1 MRGRWSPQSQTSRT
15 PLVKVPHLFH
25 CLAVYVPPALKG
37 RGAPINAGS
46 TRFNLPQREADGDWL
61 DALDVVDD
69 GPPPLR
75 TTVTLEHP
83 RSIISRNTSPDLPF
97 DQSINAY
104 RGCEHG
110 CIYCY
115 ARPTHAW
122 LDLSP
127 GLDFESRL
135 FAKPDAA
142 RLLRATLRKPG
153 YVPKVIA
160 LGTNTDPYQP
170 TETKYR
176 ITRSILEVC
185 LEARNPVSITTKSD
199 RVLAD
204 LDVLVR
210 MARLDL
216 VAIALSVTT
225 LDGATA
231 RTLEPRAAAP
241 RKRLAAIKA
250 LADAGVPVHINV
262 SPVIPAI
269 TDHEIEALVAAGAQA
284 GALSASYIPVRLPHE
299 VAPLFRAWLDAHFPD
314 RAAKVMAIIQDMR
327 GGRDNDPDFGSR
339 MRGQGPWAELIRTRF
354 RLAVKRAGL
363 NQHRWT
369 LATDGFRPP
378 ADGTQGE
385 LF

>member
-1 MRGRWSPQSQTSRT
+1 MPSP
-15 PLVKVPHLFH
+15 
-25 CLAVYVPPALKG
+25 PPLKG
-37 RGAPINAGS
+37 RGAPANAPS
-46 TRFNLPQREADGDWL
+46 TRFNLPQHEADGDWL
-61 DALDVVDD
+61 DAINMVDD

-142 RLLRATLRKPG
+142 KLLRATLRKPG

-170 TETKYR
+170 IEAQYR
-176 ITRSILEVC
+176 ITRAILDVC
-185 LEARNPVSITTKSD
+185 LEARHPVSITTKSD

-204 LDVLVR
+204 IDVLAQ
-210 MARLDL
+210 MAKLNL

-225 LDGATA
+225 LDGTIA

-241 RKRLAAIKA
+241 RKRLAAIRA
-250 LADAGVPVHINV
+250 LAEAGVPVHINI

-269 TDHEIEALVAAGAQA
+269 TDHEIEGLVAAGAAA

-314 RAAKVMAIIQDMR
+314 RAARVMGIIQDMR
-327 GGRDNDPDFGSR
+327 GGRDNDPEFGSR
-339 MRGQGPWAELIRTRF
+339 MRGSGPWAELIRTRF
-354 RLAVKRAGL
+354 RIAVRRAGL
-363 NQHRWT
+363 NQHKWT
-369 LATDGFRPP
+369 LDTAQFRAP
-378 ADGTQGE
+378 ADGCQGE

>member
-1 MRGRWSPQSQTSRT
+1 MFYFEQMATSP
-15 PLVKVPHLFH
+15 
-25 CLAVYVPPALKG
+25 PPIKG
-37 RGAPINAGS
+37 RGAPLNRES
-46 TRFNLPQREADGDWL
+46 SRFNLPVRETDGEWL
-61 DALDVVDD
+61 DQRSAIDD
-69 GPPPLR
+69 DQPPLR
-75 TTVTLEHP
+75 TTVTIEHP

-142 RLLRATLRKPG
+142 KLLRATLRKPG
-153 YVPKVIA
+153 YVPQVIA

-170 TETKYR
+170 IETDYR

-199 RVLAD
+199 RVLGD
-204 LDVLVR
+204 LDLLAE
-210 MARLDL
+210 MARHDL

-225 LDGATA
+225 LDGAMA
-231 RTLEPRAAAP
+231 RTLEPRAATP
-241 RKRLAAIKA
+241 RKRLAAMRA
-250 LADAGVPVHINV
+250 LAEAGVPVHINV

-269 TDHEIEALVAAGAQA
+269 TDHEIESLVAAGAEA
-284 GALSASYIPVRLPHE
+284 GALSASYIPIRLPHE
-299 VAPLFRAWLDAHFPD
+299 VAPLFRAWLDAHFPN
-314 RAAKVMAIIQDMR
+314 RAAKVMAIIQQMR

-339 MRGQGPWAELIRTRF
+339 MRGTGPWADLIRTRF

-363 NQHRWT
+363 NQHKWLLDT
-369 LATDGFRPP
+369 TSFRPP
-378 ADGTQGE
+378 ADGMQGE

>member
-1 MRGRWSPQSQTSRT
+1 MSA
-15 PLVKVPHLFH
+15 H
-25 CLAVYVPPALKG
+25 PPPIKG
-37 RGAPINAGS
+37 RGAPLNRESA
-46 TRFNLPQREADGDWL
+46 RFNLPVHEADGDWL
-61 DALDVVDD
+61 DQREAID
-69 GPPPLR
+69 GSPAPLR
-75 TTVTLEHP
+75 TTVTIEHP

-142 RLLRATLRKPG
+142 RLLRDTLRKPG

-170 TETKYR
+170 IEADFR

-185 LEARNPVSITTKSD
+185 LEARNPVAITTKSD
-199 RVLAD
+199 RVLGD
-204 LDVLVR
+204 LDLLAE
-210 MARLDL
+210 MARHDL

-225 LDGATA
+225 LDGAMA

-241 RKRLAAIKA
+241 RKRLAAIRT
-250 LADAGVPVHINV
+250 LSEAGVPTHINV

-269 TDHEIEALVAAGAQA
+269 TDHEIEALVAAGAEA

-314 RAAKVMAIIQDMR
+314 RAGKVMAIIQQMR
-327 GGRDNDPDFGSR
+327 DGRDNDPDFGSR
-339 MRGQGPWAELIRTRF
+339 MRGKGPWADLIRTRF
-354 RLAVKRAGL
+354 RLAVKRAEI
-363 NQHRWT
+363 NQHKWVLDTSR
-369 LATDGFRPP
+369 FRAP
-378 ADGTQGE
+378 ADGMQGE
-385 LF
+385 LFG

>member
-1 MRGRWSPQSQTSRT
+1 MSI
-15 PLVKVPHLFH
+15 L
-25 CLAVYVPPALKG
+25 PPVRG
-37 RGAPINAGS
+37 RGAPANQAS
-46 TRFNLPQREADGDWL
+46 QRFGLPVREADGDWL
-61 DALDVVDD
+61 DVQASIDDAL
-69 GPPPLR
+69 PPLR
-75 TTVTLEHP
+75 TTVTVEHP
-83 RSIISRNTSPDLPF
+83 RSILSRNTSPDLPF
-97 DQSINAY
+97 DQSVNAY

-142 RLLRATLRKPG
+142 KLLRATLRKPG

-170 TETKYR
+170 IEADYR
-176 ITRSILEVC
+176 ITRDILEVC
-185 LEARNPVSITTKSD
+185 LEARNPVAITTKSD

-204 LDVLVR
+204 MELLAE
-210 MARLDL
+210 MARHDL
-216 VAIALSVTT
+216 VAVALSVTT
-225 LDGATA
+225 LDGAIA
-231 RTLEPRAAAP
+231 RTLEPRAATP
-241 RKRLAAIKA
+241 RKRLAAINA
-250 LADAGVPVHINV
+250 LAERGIPVHMNV

-269 TDHEIEALVAAGAQA
+269 TDHEIEAVVAAGAEA
-284 GALSASYIPVRLPHE
+284 GALSASFIPVRLPHE

-314 RAAKVMAIIQDMR
+314 RAAKVMGIIQEMR
-327 GGRDNDPDFGSR
+327 GGRDNDPDFGTR

-354 RLAVKRAGL
+354 RIALKRAGL
-363 NQHRWT
+363 NRHAWR
-369 LATDGFRPP
+369 LSVEGFRSP
-378 ADGTQGE
+378 ADGMQGE

>member
-1 MRGRWSPQSQTSRT
+1 MTAR
-15 PLVKVPHLFH
+15 
-25 CLAVYVPPALKG
+25 PPSHRITRG
-37 RGAPINAGS
+37 RGAPLNQQSA
-46 TRFNLPQREADGDWL
+46 RFNLPVREADGDWL
-61 DALDVVDD
+61 DVRAGIDD
-69 GPPPLR
+69 APPPLR
-75 TTVTLEHP
+75 TTVTMEHP
-83 RSIISRNTSPDLPF
+83 RSILSRNTSPDIAF

-127 GLDFESRL
+127 GLDFETRL

-142 RLLRATLRKPG
+142 RLLRRTLRKPG

-170 TETKYR
+170 IEADYR

-185 LEARNPVSITTKSD
+185 LEARNPVSITTKSN
-199 RVLAD
+199 RILAD
-204 LDVLVR
+204 IDLLEQ

-216 VAIALSVTT
+216 VAVALSVTT
-225 LDGATA
+225 LDPAVA
-231 RTLEPRAAAP
+231 RSLEPRATAP
-241 RKRLAAIKA
+241 RKRLAAIRA
-250 LADAGVPVHINV
+250 LGARAIPVHINV

-269 TDHEIEALVAAGAQA
+269 TDHEIEALVAAGAEA

-299 VAPLFRAWLDAHFPD
+299 VAPLFRAWLDAHYPD
-314 RAAKVMAIIQDMR
+314 RAAKVMAIIQQMR
-327 GGRDNDPDFGSR
+327 GGRDNDPGFGSR
-339 MRGQGPWAELIRTRF
+339 MRGTGPWADLIRTRF

-363 NQHRWT
+363 NQHHWR
-369 LATDGFRPP
+369 LSADRFRAPPDGM
-378 ADGTQGE
+378 QGE

>member
-1 MRGRWSPQSQTSRT
+1 M
-15 PLVKVPHLFH
+15 
-25 CLAVYVPPALKG
+25 PPRPVKG
-37 RGAPINAGS
+37 RGAPLNHESA
-46 TRFNLPQREADGDWL
+46 RFNLPLREADGDWL
-61 DALDVVDD
+61 DQLDAVDD
-69 GPPPLR
+69 GAPPLR
-75 TTVTLEHP
+75 TTVTIEHP
-83 RSIISRNTSPDLPF
+83 RSIISRNSSPDLPF

-142 RLLRATLRKPG
+142 KLLRATLRKPG
-153 YVPKVIA
+153 YIPKVIA

-170 TETKYR
+170 IEAEHR

-185 LEARNPVSITTKSD
+185 LEARNPVAITTKSD
-199 RVLAD
+199 RVLRD
-204 LDVLVR
+204 LDLLAD

-216 VAIALSVTT
+216 VAVALSITT
-225 LDGATA
+225 LDARMA
-231 RTLEPRAAAP
+231 RTLEPRAATP
-241 RKRLAAIKA
+241 RKRLAALRA
-250 LADAGVPVHINV
+250 LHQVGVPAHVNV

-269 TDHEIEALVAAGAQA
+269 TDHEIEALVAAGSEA
-284 GALSASYIPVRLPHE
+284 GARSASYIPVRLPHE
-299 VAPLFRAWLDAHFPD
+299 VAPLFRAWLDTHFPE
-314 RAAKVMAIIQDMR
+314 RAAKVMAIIQQMR
-327 GGRDNDPDFGSR
+327 GGRDNDPEFGAR
-339 MRGQGPWAELIRTRF
+339 MRGQGPWADLIRTRF

-363 NQHRWT
+363 NQHKWLLDT
-369 LATDGFRPP
+369 TSFRAP
-378 ADGTQGE
+378 ADGMQGE

>member
-1 MRGRWSPQSQTSRT
+1 MTSQ
-15 PLVKVPHLFH
+15 
-25 CLAVYVPPALKG
+25 PPPRPVKG
-37 RGAPINAGS
+37 RGAPLNRESA
-46 TRFNLPQREADGDWL
+46 RFNVPRREADGDWL
-61 DALDVVDD
+61 DQREAVDD
-69 GPPPLR
+69 GSPPLR
-75 TTVTLEHP
+75 TTVTIEHP
-83 RSIISRNTSPDLPF
+83 RSIISQNRSPDLPF

-142 RLLRATLRKPG
+142 KLLRATLRKPG

-170 TETKYR
+170 IEADYR

-185 LEARNPVSITTKSD
+185 LEARNPVAITTKSD
-199 RVLAD
+199 RVLRDID
-204 LDVLVR
+204 LLAE
-210 MARLDL
+210 MARHDL

-225 LDGATA
+225 LNGAMA

-241 RKRLAAIKA
+241 RKRLAALRA
-250 LADAGVPVHINV
+250 LHHAGVPVHINV

-269 TDHEIEALVAAGAQA
+269 TDHEVEALVAAGAEA
-284 GALSASYIPVRLPHE
+284 GARSASFIPIRLPHE

-314 RAAKVMAIIQDMR
+314 RAAKVMAIIQQMR

-339 MRGQGPWAELIRTRF
+339 MRGSGPWADLMRTRF
-354 RLAVKRAGL
+354 RIAVRRARL
-363 NQHRWT
+363 NEHKWVLDTSR
-369 LATDGFRPP
+369 FRAP
-378 ADGTQGE
+378 ADGMQGE

>member
-1 MRGRWSPQSQTSRT
+1 MSI
-15 PLVKVPHLFH
+15 L
-25 CLAVYVPPALKG
+25 PPVRG
-37 RGAPINAGS
+37 RGAPANQS
-46 TRFNLPQREADGDWL
+46 SQRFGLPVREADGDWL
-61 DALDVVDD
+61 DDQQVIDD
-69 GPPPLR
+69 APPPLR
-75 TTVTLEHP
+75 TTVTIEHP
-83 RSIISRNTSPDLPF
+83 RSILSRNTSPDLPF
-97 DQSINAY
+97 DQSVNAY

-170 TETKYR
+170 IEAEYR
-176 ITRSILEVC
+176 ITREILEVC
-185 LEARNPVSITTKSD
+185 LEARNPVAITTKSD

-204 LDVLVR
+204 IDLLAE
-210 MARLDL
+210 MARHDL
-216 VAIALSVTT
+216 VAVALSVTT
-225 LDGATA
+225 LDGAIA

-241 RKRLAAIKA
+241 RKRLAAIRA
-250 LADAGVPVHINV
+250 LAGRGIPVHMNV
-262 SPVIPAI
+262 SPVIPGI
-269 TDHEIEALVAAGAQA
+269 TDHEIEAVVAAGAQA
-284 GALSASYIPVRLPHE
+284 GALSASFIPVRLPHE

-314 RAAKVMAIIQDMR
+314 RAAKVMGIIQDMR
-327 GGRDNDPDFGSR
+327 GGRDNDPDFGTR

-354 RLAVKRAGL
+354 RIALKRAGL
-363 NQHRWT
+363 NRHEWK
-369 LATDGFRPP
+369 LSVEGFRAP
-378 ADGTQGE
+378 ADGMQGE

>member
-1 MRGRWSPQSQTSRT
+1 MFYTHGVAINRSII
-15 PLVKVPHLFH
+15 
-25 CLAVYVPPALKG
+25 KG
-37 RGAPINAGS
+37 RGAPLNRESA
-46 TRFNLPQREADGDWL
+46 RFNLPVRELDGDWL
-61 DALDVVDD
+61 DQREAIDD
-69 GPPPLR
+69 APAPLR
-75 TTVTLEHP
+75 TTVTIERP
-83 RSIISRNTSPDLPF
+83 KSIITRNSSPDIAF

-115 ARPTHAW
+115 ARPSHAW

-142 RLLRATLRKPG
+142 RLLRETLRKPG

-170 TETKYR
+170 IETEYR

-185 LEARNPVSITTKSD
+185 LEAGNPVAITTKSD

-204 LDVLVR
+204 VDLLAE
-210 MARLDL
+210 MARRDL

-225 LDGATA
+225 LDGTVA

-241 RKRLAAIKA
+241 RKRLAAIAA
-250 LADAGVPVHINV
+250 LRTRDIPVHMNI

-269 TDHEIEALVAAGAQA
+269 TDHEIEALVAAGAKA

-299 VAPLFRAWLDAHFPD
+299 VAPLFRAWLDAHYPD
-314 RAAKVMAIIQDMR
+314 RAAKVMAIIHEMR
-327 GGRDNDPDFGSR
+327 GGRDNDPNFGSR
-339 MRGQGPWAELIRTRF
+339 MRGQGPWADLIRTRF

-363 NQHRWT
+363 NQHRWSLDT
-369 LATDGFRPP
+369 SQFRPP
-378 ADGTQGE
+378 ADGCQGE